1 MPRLIS
7 PRHGLPKGLAIGLL
21 LFVILADA
29 GGAQAPDQAPAQASD
44 PDPASD
50 PVRWRNRTEFSLVI
64 TGGNASASTV
74 GLQNTLRRR
83 SERGEWRFDVAT
95 IRTDATR
102 ITRRAVGSAD
112 AFSIVT
118 ERDTERTSE
127 RVRTQLRKDIHLSE
141 RTFAYGS
148 VGWDRNLFAGFRSR
162 AVTALGGGTRL
173 EAPDRWTLK
182 LGSALTYT
190 VEDDVDPD
198 PERPARFAGLR
209 GTLDHSHQLSAGT
222 SLELEWVVDA
232 NARAWRDTR
241 ANLTQGVAATLS
253 ERLALKTTLQ
263 LLLVND
269 PPSVRVPL
277 FTPAAEPTST
287 SVLTPLGK
295 VDRSL
300 SVALVV
306 TL

>member
-1 MPRLIS
+1 M
-7 PRHGLPKGLAIGLL
+7 
-21 LFVILADA
+21 
-29 GGAQAPDQAPAQASD
+29 
-44 PDPASD
+44 
-50 PVRWRNRTEFSLVI
+50 
-64 TGGNASASTV
+64 TGGNASANTV
-74 GLQNTLRRR
+74 GLQNTLRRT
-83 SERGEWRFDVAT
+83 SDRGEWRLDLAT

-112 AFSIVT
+112 AFSIET
-118 ERDTERTSE
+118 DRETERTSE
-127 RVRTQLRKDIHLSE
+127 RFRTQLRKDLNLSD

-148 VGWDRNLFAGFRSR
+148 AGWDRNLFAGFRSR
-162 AVTALGGGTRL
+162 TVAALGAGTRL
-173 EAPDRWTLK
+173 ESPDHWTLK

-190 VEDDVDPD
+190 VQEDVDPD
-198 PERPARFAGLR
+198 PDRPSRFAGVR
-209 GTLDHSHQLSAGT
+209 GTLDHSHELATGT

-241 ANLTQGVAATLS
+241 ANLTQGVTATLN
-253 ERLALKTTLQ
+253 ERMALKTTLQ

-277 FTPAAEPTST
+277 FTPAGISADR